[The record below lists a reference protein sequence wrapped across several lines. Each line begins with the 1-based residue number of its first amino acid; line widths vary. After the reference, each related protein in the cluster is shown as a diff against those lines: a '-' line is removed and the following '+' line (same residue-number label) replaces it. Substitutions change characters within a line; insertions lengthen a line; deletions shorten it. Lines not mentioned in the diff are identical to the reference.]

1 MKIAEL
7 NKYMVETEGVF
18 GLEKSFNGRET
29 EMQHHKDKMLI

>member
-7 NKYMVETEGVF
+7 NKCMVETESVF
-18 GLEKSFNGRET
+18 GLEKAVNGRET